1 MALEDKEESLV
12 IVELPVVVEL
22 VLGEVFLELFEF
34 FFLVFVMLDLSE
46 VEEPGALLAFLGL
59 LLFGCVSE
67 GVRVGKKR

>member
-12 IVELPVVVEL
+12 IVELAVVVEL
-22 VLGEVFLELFEF
+22 VLGQVLLELFELL
-34 FFLVFVMLDLSE
+34 FLVLVVLDLSE

-67 GVRVGKKR
+67 